1 MSLFILALCV
11 CTATMTYASTADD
24 WCYTGCDHTPTKWPE
39 LAGTYCGGHRQSPI
53 NIASSGAVTDPELH
67 AFTFTN
73 FTAQHALGMLVNNG
87 HTVKG
92 KVVPGHLEVSGGG
105 LNHTYEVL
113 QFHLHWGDTELHP
126 GSEHMLN
133 DHRYPMEMHI
143 VCQKKGLNQSQ
154 ALMDPTGFA
163 VLAFF
168 ISATEEG
175 PQKPWEDLTSY
186 LGNITSAGSE
196 VNVSHSLSISD
207 LLGEV
212 NRTKFYRYTG
222 SLTTPGCQE
231 AVIWTVFQEPI
242 LVHTDLIKLF
252 PSKAHL
258 SNLYRPIQEL
268 HGRHVYASPAAT
280 VGGQEHAWCY
290 DSHCHFSPDLWSTL
304 PEAFCGG
311 KQQSPVDID
320 SKEVKENS
328 SLEDFT
334 FTHFDDKKALKY
346 VTNTGHTVKF
356 VLNDGVELSRGGL
369 GHVYS
374 ALQFHFHWGDE
385 SDHPK
390 GSEHMVDSVRYPMEM
405 HIVHKRKD
413 LSIEEAKA
421 TKDGLAVLGF
431 FIEATDGG
439 KGKNAGT
446 ESDHASGTSSTT
458 DYWTKLTSY
467 LPAVQTVGS
476 NTSVTEDMSL
486 DDLLGD
492 VDRSSF
498 YRYMGSLTTPTCNE
512 AVVWTVFK
520 QPIKIDKKLMDAFPL
535 EMGYKQVY
543 RPAQAL
549 GSRAVTTRSSSSFA
563 PAPSCT
569 ATLLLLLLSLLG
581 PLSATV

>member
-53 NIASSGAVTDPELH
+53 NIASSSAVTDPELH
-67 AFTFTN
+67 DFTFTN
-73 FTAQHALGMLVNNG
+73 FTAQHALDVLVNNG

-105 LNHTYEVL
+105 LNHTYEVM

-133 DHRYPMEMHI
+133 YRRYPMEMHI

-154 ALMDPTGFA
+154 ALMDPTGFT

-175 PQKPWEDLTSY
+175 PQKPWQDLTSY
-186 LGNITSAGSE
+186 LGNITSADSE

-207 LLGEV
+207 LLGE
-212 NRTKFYRYTG
+212 
-222 SLTTPGCQE
+222 
-231 AVIWTVFQEPI
+231 
-242 LVHTDLIKLF
+242 IKLF

-280 VGGQEHAWCY
+280 LVGQEHAWCY

-390 GSEHMVDSVRYPMEM
+390 GSEHMVNSVRYPMEM

-413 LSIEEAKA
+413 LSIEEAKT

-439 KGKNAGT
+439 KGKNAGA
-446 ESDHASGTSSTT
+446 ESDHASGTSSPTN
-458 DYWTKLTSY
+458 YWTKLTSY
-467 LPAVQTVGS
+467 LPAVGIVGS

-520 QPIKIDKKLMDAFPL
+520 QPIKIDKKLVGLCACACVCVCVCVCVCFIAHRIDSTPL
-535 EMGYKQVY
+535 HTHHYV
-543 RPAQAL
+543 
-549 GSRAVTTRSSSSFA
+549 
-563 PAPSCT
+563 
-569 ATLLLLLLSLLG
+569 
-581 PLSATV
+581 